1 MRRAPA
7 PAKLNLA
14 LVVGPHRSDG
24 KHEVTTVLQR
34 VDLADRVALAPSDGL
49 RVDGFAEDTLVTAA
63 LIALAARAGVEPHWR
78 ATLTKR
84 VPVAG
89 GLGGG
94 SSDAATALRLANE
107 TLREPLPLVELHD
120 LAAGLGADVPFFLRP
135 GPQLG
140 EGDGTTL
147 RPLEL
152 PQDFWVVL
160 LLPRGTRKASTS
172 AVYASFDER
181 DGSARYE
188 ERRAAL
194 LDALGRVRRPRDLA
208 ALPPNDLA
216 SSPLA
221 DELRDLGAFRA
232 DVTGAGPTVYGL
244 FSRRRDADDRAR
256 PVAAAGGDLAHGA
269 CLVRLKTVELPVV
282 DPRVSRTGRWLR
294 ERRLRLAV
302 WIAVIEGLLVVFDV
316 IPGWFALVVGA
327 IIVALLRPDRPERR
341 QRHGCA
347 GELDGGDVPGAGRA
361 RSDRR
366 VRPHHPGHRRAR
378 GDRSPRARAAAR
390 RPPLTAPTLASTVG
404 A

>member
-14 LVVGPHRSDG
+14 LVVGPHRADG
-24 KHEVTTVLQR
+24 THEVTTVLQR
-34 VDLADRVALAPSDGL
+34 LDLGDRIAIAPSDGL
-49 RVDGFAEDTLVTAA
+49 RVDGFGGDTLVTAA
-63 LIALAARAGVEPHWR
+63 MLALASRAGVEPRWR

-94 SSDAATALRLANE
+94 SSDAATALRLVNE
-107 TLREPLPLVELHD
+107 TLPEPLPAAELHE

-160 LLPRGTRKASTS
+160 FLPRGACKRSTS
-172 AVYASFDER
+172 AVYAEFDER
-181 DGSARYE
+181 DGAAGYE
-188 ERRAAL
+188 DRRAAL
-194 LDALGRVRRPRDLA
+194 VDALARVRRPRDLA

-216 SSPLA
+216 SSPFA

-244 FSRRRDADDRAR
+244 FSRRRDAEAAR
-256 PVAAAGGDLAHGA
+256 G
-269 CLVRLKTVELPVV
+269 RL
-282 DPRVSRTGRWLR
+282 
-294 ERRLRLAV
+294 RRL
-302 WIAVIEGLLVVFDV
+302 
-316 IPGWFALVVGA
+316 
-327 IIVALLRPDRPERR
+327 
-341 QRHGCA
+341 
-347 GELDGGDVPGAGRA
+347 GETWLTVPAWYG
-361 RSDRR
+361 
-366 VRPHHPGHRRAR
+366 
-378 GDRSPRARAAAR
+378 
-390 RPPLTAPTLASTVG
+390 
-404 A
+404 